1 MHYNYLIML
10 GRQNNVTSASNGD
23 AIVVDT
29 NGKTN
34 KSTMLWVLR
43 LADQTKF
50 QPLELLLEHLQW

>member
-1 MHYNYLIML
+1 ML